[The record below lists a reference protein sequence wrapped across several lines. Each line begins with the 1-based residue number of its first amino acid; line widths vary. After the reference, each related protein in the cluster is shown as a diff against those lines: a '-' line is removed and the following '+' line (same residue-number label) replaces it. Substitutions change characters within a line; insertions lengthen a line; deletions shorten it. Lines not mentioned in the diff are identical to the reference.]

1 MTKTDVRAET
11 SRHKKNDNNLASSRK
26 RILIADDDPGIRD
39 VLAIIFKNSDYIAD
53 IKASGE
59 DILRNDFEVPDLFLI
74 DKQLSG
80 TCGLDICRQLKAS
93 KRTGHIPVVIMSALP
108 GVGKLAQEAGA
119 DCFLAKP
126 FDIKGLLKLI
136 DACIN
141 KAESK

>member
-1 MTKTDVRAET
+1 MTKTDVIAET
-11 SRHKKNDNNLASSRK
+11 SRRKKNDNKLASSRK

-80 TCGLDICRQLKAS
+80 TCGLDICRHLKAS
-93 KRTGHIPVVIMSALP
+93 KRTSHIPVVIMSALP
-108 GVGKLAQEAGA
+108 GVGKPAQEAGA